1 MYPHDRFLFDYSMG
15 LSNSGSD
22 ELIGWVSDLLHG
34 NDVKRTE
41 AAQSIVS
48 FIDELAASRRKQSAA
63 DFMTYIVQAQVQGRS
78 VTDEEV
84 RGIGVIF
91 FIAGLD
97 TVAAALG
104 FDLANLPQSGGS
116 GIAAERADPDRNR
129 SWRIV
134 ARLFN
139 RSDYPRGYQRRGL

>member
-34 NDVKRTE
+34 NDVK
-41 AAQSIVS
+41 
-48 FIDELAASRRKQSAA
+48 
-63 DFMTYIVQAQVQGRS
+63 TYRS
-78 VTDEEV
+78 
-84 RGIGVIF
+84 
-91 FIAGLD
+91 GL
-97 TVAAALG
+97 LG